1 MSQTY
6 EFYEARAEE
15 AAEEA
20 RKAPLQN
27 VKERALRSEAAWRS
41 MAERVLRTA
50 EERKIADEARAE
62 RRAAEQAR
70 AAAAAAAAAETAETA
85 AAAT

>member
-20 RKAPLQN
+20 RKASLQN
-27 VKERALRSEAAWRS
+27 VKERALRSEAAWRQ

-70 AAAAAAAAAETAETA
+70 AAAAAEAAAAAA
-85 AAAT
+85 AAATAT